1 MLFCQHLFFAYPPKP
16 PFRFILRDGPRI
28 EEDSYGDPSH
38 QEEENSTDS
47 TSNSEDSTDDSVV
60 DPNYTASSQDEGSDT
75 SDEGTLTEA
84 SSIEF
89 EYNSSKRQ
97 MQVMFR
103 KVMFCFSDSNF
114 TVPTNSNSFI
124 TSMCGFCSGSGN
136 FTFCI
141 GGDYVPMV
149 HFASFIQICSRIF
162 CFFPSFYRPDLLV
175 L

>member
-97 MQVMFR
+97 MQVMF
-103 KVMFCFSDSNF
+103 
-114 TVPTNSNSFI
+114 
-124 TSMCGFCSGSGN
+124 
-136 FTFCI
+136 
-141 GGDYVPMV
+141 
-149 HFASFIQICSRIF
+149 
-162 CFFPSFYRPDLLV
+162 
-175 L
+175 